1 MPLLNREKVLNGVG
15 KAVDAVNHAADKTGE
30 FVKEK
35 EIDKKVEHA
44 AEVVG
49 REMKRLGEILNRPF
63 PIIKNADEKNPVRFL

>member
-15 KAVDAVNHAADKTGE
+15 KAVDAVNHAEDKTGE

-49 REMKRLGEILNRPF
+49 REMKTVGRN
-63 PIIKNADEKNPVRFL
+63 IKQTFSDNKKRR